1 MGQIDQ
7 LFWGSVLLG
16 ICAVIHVGMLSLSIR
31 LLERLGVAL
40 EERLPSLRVSII
52 VLFAFGM
59 IVLSHTIH
67 VWIWA
72 GTLMRMGAITYWFD
86 AIYFSLVTYTTV
98 GYGDIVLPIAFR
110 VFGAFGGV
118 TGILCFGVSTAFLVA
133 LLGRLLPRSLTGLKR
148 D

>member
-1 MGQIDQ
+1 MGTVIY
-7 LFWGSVLLG
+7 LVEGGEESTEGFTSIPKSVYW
-16 ICAVIHVGMLSLSIR
+16 AV
-31 LLERLGVAL
+31 
-40 EERLPSLRVSII
+40 
-52 VLFAFGM
+52 
-59 IVLSHTIH
+59 
-67 VWIWA
+67 
-72 GTLMRMGAITYWFD
+72 
-86 AIYFSLVTYTTV
+86 VTVTTV